1 MGGGTSAAEAVIA
14 ISRAKS
20 KVDDP
25 SPVCWAYRGTKMPAV
40 SRALAEELFAAF
52 TEGGNIRYLPGSEP
66 VGVTMRGDQ
75 SVLCL
80 ETDRK
85 DLPNRPAEIT
95 NLEFLTRHCIA
106 CIGQEIPE
114 RFLASLGVEPVIGG
128 PRNKKGL
135 VVSPLL
141 ETCRPNLYLF
151 GDTLSPLY
159 LETDDFAA
167 DPADFREIKRRG
179 NVKAALRDGVLVAEV
194 VAQKLSGKTSIH
206 VNLAQSVDASAA
218 LSQTGASAPI
228 AAAPPLVERPACLVL
243 LLRDGVEA
251 DEFALNRNAETTIG
265 RRRCDVTFPDDTM
278 LSDRHAAITHT
289 ESGYVLHDQ
298 GGAGG
303 VFLRVTENRPTEIPP
318 GSIVSA
324 GRQWL
329 VFGNAGD
336 LSFTHHGQDGR
347 ALQRYPLRDGATLA
361 IGRDTDVVLDRNDG
375 TLSRRHV
382 AVTAKGGVLSI
393 RDLKSVNGTFLKVD
407 AGRALEDGD
416 EIRIGGQLLRF
427 SLALES
433 RPAMAVDFAPQPST
447 AVPIAVPQATQ
458 DDADAPAVL
467 FQNLDKRCPLTKG
480 RSICDIAEAQGV
492 RVKAQCHEGKC
503 GSDPIRILSG
513 QEHLNKITEI
523 EASTLDMLGF
533 EAGEY
538 RLACVTRATGS
549 IVVEVL
555 DPG

>member
-1 MGGGTSAAEAVIA
+1 
-14 ISRAKS
+14 
-20 KVDDP
+20 
-25 SPVCWAYRGTKMPAV
+25 
-40 SRALAEELFAAF
+40 
-52 TEGGNIRYLPGSEP
+52 
-66 VGVTMRGDQ
+66 
-75 SVLCL
+75 
-80 ETDRK
+80 
-85 DLPNRPAEIT
+85 
-95 NLEFLTRHCIA
+95 
-106 CIGQEIPE
+106 
-114 RFLASLGVEPVIGG
+114 
-128 PRNKKGL
+128 
-135 VVSPLL
+135 
-141 ETCRPNLYLF
+141 
-151 GDTLSPLY
+151 
-159 LETDDFAA
+159 
-167 DPADFREIKRRG
+167 
-179 NVKAALRDGVLVAEV
+179 
-194 VAQKLSGKTSIH
+194 
-206 VNLAQSVDASAA
+206 
-218 LSQTGASAPI
+218 
-228 AAAPPLVERPACLVL
+228 
-243 LLRDGVEA
+243 
-251 DEFALNRNAETTIG
+251 
-265 RRRCDVTFPDDTM
+265 
-278 LSDRHAAITHT
+278 
-289 ESGYVLHDQ
+289 
-298 GGAGG
+298 
-303 VFLRVTENRPTEIPP
+303 
-318 GSIVSA
+318 
-324 GRQWL
+324 
-329 VFGNAGD
+329 
-336 LSFTHHGQDGR
+336 
-347 ALQRYPLRDGATLA
+347 LRDGATLA